1 MFRFTDIQ
9 DNSQMILESWKYIS
23 ETLGSILELYMR
35 VYYTPIRHTKDLFL
49 SFAQAIEGFHRIHHN
64 GKYCEYSVFESIRK
78 ELEQLLSV
86 ELKNHNVKEEYHE
99 SILNKIQYWNE
110 FSLKER
116 LENLF
121 KDEKISSC
129 LPDRLFEN
137 SDAKD
142 KFVKQVRDTRGSLTH
157 PTGLFHLKCCIR
169 KWGDGGMGW
178 WGDGVTKKAL
188 CTILGET
195 VHYK

>member
-1 MFRFTDIQ
+1 
-9 DNSQMILESWKYIS
+9 
-23 ETLGSILELYMR
+23 MR

-49 SFAQAIEGFHRIHHN
+49 SFAQAIEGFYRIHHN
-64 GKYCEYSVFESIRK
+64 GKYCDDSVFDNIR
-78 ELEQLLSV
+78 E
-86 ELKNHNVKEEYHE
+86 ELKKVFSAELKKHKVKEEYHE
-99 SILNKIQYWNE
+99 SLLNKTKYWNE

-157 PTGLFHLKCCIR
+157 PTSKTNKTKSKYIVTDSDLTLLTTKLKI
-169 KWGDGGMGW
+169 
-178 WGDGVTKKAL
+178 
-188 CTILGET
+188 ILEVCLLET
-195 VHYK
+195 LKIPPPKIKSIIEQPY